1 MDGSTTF
8 SFTKSNEETIMKP
21 TLFALALFASTM
33 PTLADPLQLRSDY
46 VWTYN
51 DTCVVSPSG
60 FSAPP
65 GLAPN
70 GASALGQTYPTSGAD
85 TGIEHFN
92 ANGTGFV
99 KGGGINVSLGSPPLP
114 AGVNPA
120 GSFSFQFTYV
130 FNSDD
135 TFTMT
140 TGTTILYDAT
150 GLNKVGTINGN
161 QWVGKVSKDAK
172 SHTLTTVTPFI
183 QTITLIG
190 PPTIIVYRMCRSN
203 VVGFAA
209 D

>member
-1 MDGSTTF
+1 V
-8 SFTKSNEETIMKP
+8 EEIMKQLGLGIVVALGLTFP
-21 TLFALALFASTM
+21 ALAN
-33 PTLADPLQLRSDY
+33 PPQLKGDY
-46 VWTYN
+46 VWTYS
-51 DTCVVSPSG
+51 DTCLVSPSG

-65 GLAPN
+65 GLAPA
-70 GASALGQTYPTSGAD
+70 GAAALGQTYSTSGAD

-92 ANGTGFV
+92 GDGTGFV

-120 GSFSFQFTYV
+120 GTFSFQFTYV

-161 QWVGKVSKDAK
+161 QWVGKVSNDAK

-183 QTITLIG
+183 QVITLIS
-190 PPTIIVYRMCRSN
+190 PPITIYRMCRSN
-203 VVGFAA
+203 VVGFASSPA